1 MGKNLIKRF
10 DFDLFLV
17 TPIII
22 SGFEKVFQNF
32 NPVMSQT
39 SFLHK
44 NHQR

>member
-22 SGFEKVFQNF
+22 SGFEKVFDCHDKETN
-32 NPVMSQT
+32 T
-39 SFLHK
+39 
-44 NHQR
+44 